1 MSSEILT
8 ETETWEPIQPEN
20 VYRIVTISYL
30 LGGGDHF
37 SMLGKHAR
45 ILETGP
51 LEVDVLETYLHEK
64 QDQDNHLPTPVT
76 GRIIGMPVR

>member
-1 MSSEILT
+1 
-8 ETETWEPIQPEN
+8 
-20 VYRIVTISYL
+20 
-30 LGGGDHF
+30 
-37 SMLGKHAR
+37 MLGQHAK

-51 LEVDVLETYLHEK
+51 LEVDVLEAYLHEK